1 MSRSILID
9 IRDWL
14 GVVAAFGTVLFLTLA
29 PPAAGPPQ
37 PAVHADSAEAMTAE
51 LYAAMN

>member
-1 MSRSILID
+1 MSRSTLLD

-29 PPAAGPPQ
+29 PPVAKPPQ
-37 PAVHADSAEAMTAE
+37 TEIHAASADATAGE
-51 LYAAMN
+51 RYALMD